1 MEIALLPKAGL
12 RIKSKQ
18 VSLVVDASDK
28 VACDGLLLV
37 GKSPEGISSDDAVLI
52 YGPGEYEIG
61 GIKMTGM
68 RAEADML
75 YSLNVDGIDILLGK
89 LQALSKMQHKLKEYD
104 IVVVLCD
111 VIDNASFITSLAS
124 NVVVFYGEKAGEIA
138 STFGKEN
145 LKTVNKYQVTK
156 EKLPAEVET
165 ILLA

>member
-1 MEIALLPKAGL
+1 MEIAVLQRTGL

-18 VSLVVDASDK
+18 ASLVVDVPDK
-28 VACDGLLLV
+28 AAYDGLLLV
-37 GKSPEGISSDDAVLI
+37 GKSPEGLSSDDAVLI
-52 YGPGEYEIG
+52 YGTGEYEIG
-61 GIKMTGM
+61 GIKMTGT
-68 RAEADML
+68 RADTDML

-89 LQALSKMQHKLKEYD
+89 LNALSKMQHKLKEYD

-111 VIDNASFITSLAS
+111 TVDNASFITSLAS

-145 LKTVNKYQVTK
+145 VKTMAKYQVTK